1 MNILLKCPTRSRPQ
15 RVITTLTRYMQLA
28 LRPDKIGVAVSCDSD
43 DQSMTRNLVQEELH
57 RVLAPAAW
65 HRIFS
70 SPNSSKIEAC
80 NANMGEIDYAWDI
93 VILVS
98 DDMLPR
104 VRGWDETIRN
114 HMQARFPDTD
124 GILWV
129 NDGFQGDK
137 LNTLCIYGRA
147 MYHRLGHIY
156 EPAYKSLFCDT
167 ELTDRCTTGDLKDKT
182 LYIPYCLIQHE
193 HPGTGFPQVNDAL
206 YQTNQKYWSTDMMT
220 YISRKAYPYDWSV
233 LIPTMI
239 GREQTLARLLQSIQ
253 DKCQTIA
260 PNLRLEICLE
270 YDAKETSVGRK
281 RQALLQRAKGKYVSF
296 IDDDDDITDAYIE
309 DLWACIQGGHQVM
322 RLRGKMDRY
331 PFVHSTAITLKHPM
345 ATMDEPATFQR
356 PPNHLN
362 PMLSDIAKLIP
373 FQDAT
378 YGEDLDWTLRLTKT
392 GLLTN
397 EYRSGEDRV
406 HYLYN
411 IQGRTIH
418 SSVFEMQRT
427 MPYESVL
434 NLLLTASKPTATVP
448 AEPRAPVLRL
458 GPKGFVSK

>member
-1 MNILLKCPTRSRPQ
+1 
-15 RVITTLTRYMQLA
+15 MQLA

-43 DQSMTRNLVQEELH
+43 DQSMTRNLVQEELR

-65 HRIFS
+65 HRIFYA
-70 SPNSSKIEAC
+70 PNTSKIEAC
-80 NANMGEIDYAWDI
+80 NANMSEIDYAWDI

-129 NDGFQGDK
+129 NDGFQGEK

-147 MYHRLGHIY
+147 MYNRLGHIY

-220 YISRKAYPYDWSV
+220 YIARKAYPYDWSV
-233 LIPTMI
+233 LIPTII
-239 GREQTLARLLQSIQ
+239 GREQSLARLLQSIQ
-253 DKCQTIA
+253 TKCNRIA
-260 PNLRLEICLE
+260 PSLRVEVCLE

-322 RLRGKMDRY
+322 RLRGQMDKY
-331 PFVHSTAITLKHPM
+331 PFIHSTANTLTTPM
-345 ATMDEPATFQR
+345 ASQDTPAVFRR

-362 PMLSDIAKLIP
+362 PMLADIAKLIP
-373 FQDAT
+373 FKNAT
-378 YGEDLDWTLRLTKT
+378 FGEDLDWTLALCRT
-392 GLLTN
+392 GLLQS
-397 EYRSGEDRV
+397 EYRGDAERV

-411 IQGRTIH
+411 IGDRKVYQATIDL
-418 SSVFEMQRT
+418 QRT
-427 MPYESVL
+427 VGYDEWLSM
-434 NLLLTASKPTATVP
+434 LLRSADPPRPTVTSTP
-448 AEPRAPVLRL
+448 ERHLLRL
-458 GPKGFVSK
+458 SPRGFVSK